1 MEERVYD
8 SLCHA
13 SFVLKGPELVGQKKA
28 YRISY
33 SSSSSTKPI
42 TVLRPSSINQRN
54 HCGTCPAYLLNASP
68 WQMAPSGLVILIG
81 AGPNTGA
88 GIARILSH
96 PSHGNLAVA
105 LLARR
110 PEPLQELTNSL
121 RSSTPGAVL
130 EQFPTD
136 TSPDSLKKTFS
147 DIKLHPSF
155 KNLKLR
161 LAIYSVKH
169 SSKKP
174 FLDET
179 YEEFTDSLETY
190 VGGAFTFAQ
199 ESLKRFFADHG
210 ETPLSDGGSK
220 KGTLIFT
227 GTLGAFRCSA
237 QFAAYGAGRASVR
250 QLAQTLARE
259 MSEKGVHV
267 VHTIA
272 NGAIVDAN
280 GDDQRF
286 GKKMSADAVGKTYL
300 WLHQQEPELWT
311 HELDMR
317 PACEKF

>member
-1 MEERVYD
+1 M
-8 SLCHA
+8 
-13 SFVLKGPELVGQKKA
+13 
-28 YRISY
+28 
-33 SSSSSTKPI
+33 
-42 TVLRPSSINQRN
+42 
-54 HCGTCPAYLLNASP
+54 
-68 WQMAPSGLVILIG
+68 
-81 AGPNTGA
+81 
-88 GIARILSH
+88 
-96 PSHGNLAVA
+96 
-105 LLARR
+105 
-110 PEPLQELTNSL
+110 
-121 RSSTPGAVL
+121 L

-179 YEEFTDSLETY
+179 YEVRWTSSPPPQKKKTKTRPMRSNCPQEFTDSLETY

-227 GTLGAFRCSA
+227 GTLGALRCSA

-250 QLAQTLARE
+250 QLTQTLARE